1 MINLFHIPQHSIETS
16 LLGNH
21 LHGPVVEEFEKEFAE
36 YVGAKYACTLNSAT
50 NAIYLILEG
59 KQASITIPSMLPPVV
74 YNAAHHAGATVNYV
88 DNTDWVGS
96 SYMLHDFGDYKVIDS
111 AQRVDRD
118 QFKEANEQDL
128 MLFSFYPTKPVGG
141 MDGGII
147 VSNDKDKIDYFKQ
160 RSLNGMTFAENNWDR
175 KQVSIGWKMYMNSA
189 QAYIALQNL
198 RNLDSKKRSLDL
210 VRREYNQSF
219 GLENTSDHLYRVNV
233 HDRDKVSK
241 RLLDR
246 GIATGIH
253 YTPLHLQPLYE
264 SDVSLPRSEEEGR
277 TTLSIP
283 FNECLRD
290 EQVATV
296 VREVGSEL

>member
-21 LHGPVVEEFEKEFAE
+21 LHGPVVEELEKEFAK
-36 YVGAKYACTLNSAT
+36 YVGAKYACTLSSAT
-50 NAIYLILEG
+50 NAIFLILEG
-59 KQASITIPSMLPPVV
+59 KQASITIPSVLPPVV
-74 YNAAHHAGATVNYV
+74 YNAAHHAGANINYV

-96 SYMLHDFGDYKVIDS
+96 SYTLHDFGDYKVIDS

-175 KQVSIGWKMYMNSA
+175 KQVSIGWKMYMNST

-198 RNLDSKKRSLDL
+198 RSLDSKKKALSL
-210 VRREYNQSF
+210 VRKEYNKSF
-219 GLENTSDHLYRVNV
+219 GLNNTSDHLYRVNV
-233 HDRDKVSK
+233 YNRDMVSK
-241 RLLDR
+241 RLLDK

-253 YTPLHLQPLYE
+253 YTPLHLQSIYE
-264 SDVSLPRSEEEGR
+264 SNVSLPKSEEDGR

-283 FNECLRD
+283 FNECLCND
-290 EQVATV
+290 QVAIV
-296 VREVGSEL
+296 IDAVRNEL